1 MGKKLWLTN
10 NAQGIRRKA
19 TFLFLLALTASVLA
33 AITITNVNEWRIVAM
48 ESPLVKLGN
57 SSISPVSSSGWYV
70 YNGLNVTRYSLCF
83 IPGWEEKY
91 DVGAL
96 DRRIPGLSASLC
108 REEQVGVAGYRIY
121 LGGQLQVSETQVC
134 GSPVQLPAALSW
146 WTTSSSGYWVL
157 TTARFTVDSVKVKQ
171 FINFTAKPM
180 TLLSSASYSC
190 TLYTRSDDFSGACVP
205 VQYTFTESIPD
216 NRTYVTPR
224 SGGSVGIDP
233 TQGNPSPSLYTE
245 SKNGYASFFINYS
258 SQPFSASAGFSFQYF
273 FRASLGDDDYLQVH
287 FFIDLNGDRVPDVEA
302 IYYGSGRGTSPYAMA
317 SVIYGRSLPTI
328 VRSLPGFV
336 NRPNYWYTITI
347 SQVYSTGYVVGLA
360 FTAYS
365 PKGVAKIWWDN
376 VSFTRCA
383 PPSYLGAYVRGGEHT
398 LVYVDPA
405 LSPSSPP
412 SVATEVDA
420 YGGTGN
426 PAQDYGVAAAVYDV
440 TRWGAVP
447 AAGFSFTVQGLYL
460 RNATD
465 TRNNVAY
472 VSVGVDSNGDGFAD
486 VEYIFYRYDTAGAAG
501 VIVSVHVSPGAVICT
516 VESDGSCTPASPSF
530 KVYNLGS
537 MTSGEAYTWS
547 GSLPPDQQGVVLSV
561 AFAATDASYNAPC
574 TSDDFWV
581 WWDDFSATY
590 YACTLLPEGWRVSGD
605 TYYRSLVPGAT
616 VYVGN
621 LSGDGGF
628 YFFDGGLNP
637 VFGVRRSGTAYYA
650 RCGGSE
656 VLLGSYP
663 GAYWVDLRLLSGAWE
678 AILRDSSGGIL
689 ARYSCAPLTAPSY
702 VGFKGVR
709 SFEFSAWGCSG

>member
-1 MGKKLWLTN
+1 M
-10 NAQGIRRKA
+10 RR
-19 TFLFLLALTASVLA
+19 LPLVLALALA
-33 AITITNVNEWRIVAM
+33 ASAWAAVTIMNVTEWRIVAM

-70 YNGLNVTRYSLCF
+70 YSGLNVTRYSLCF
-83 IPGWEEKY
+83 TPGWEERY

-96 DRRIPGLSASLC
+96 GRRIPVLSASLC
-108 REEQVGVAGYRIY
+108 REEQVGEASYRIY

-134 GSPVQLPAALSW
+134 GPPVQLPAALSW
-146 WTTSSSGYWVL
+146 WTTASSGYWVL

-171 FINFTAKPM
+171 YVNFTAKPM

-190 TLYTRSDDFSGACVP
+190 TPYTRSDDFSGACVP
-205 VQYTFTESIPD
+205 VQYTFDESIP
-216 NRTYVTPR
+216 NSRTYVTPG

-233 TQGNPSPSLYTE
+233 TRGNPSPSLYTE
-245 SKNGYASFFINYS
+245 SKNGYASFFIDYS
-258 SQPFSASAGFSFQYF
+258 SRPFSASTGFSFQYF
-273 FRASLGDDDYLQVH
+273 FRASLQDTDYLQVH
-287 FFIDLNGDRVPDVEA
+287 FFIDLNGDGRPDVEV
-302 IYYGSGRGTSPYAMA
+302 IYWWSGGGTNPYSMA
-317 SVIYGRSLPTI
+317 PVIYGQSLPRETRLI
-328 VRSLPGFV
+328 PGFQNKANV
-336 NRPNYWYTITI
+336 WWTITI
-347 SQVYSTGYVVGLA
+347 SQVYATGYVVGLA

-365 PKGVAKIWWDN
+365 SPGVAKIWWDN

-398 LVYVDPA
+398 LVYVDPER
-405 LSPSSPP
+405 SPSSPP

-440 TRWGAVP
+440 ASWGAVP

-465 TRNNVAY
+465 ARNNVAY
-472 VSVGVDSNGDGFAD
+472 VSVGVDSDGDGLAD
-486 VEYIFYRYDTAGAAG
+486 VEYIFYRYDTADAAG
-501 VIVSVHVSPGAVICT
+501 VIVSVHVSPGAVLCT
-516 VESDGSCTPASPSF
+516 VGSDGSCTPASPSF
-530 KVYNLGS
+530 KVYNLGT
-537 MTSGEAYTWS
+537 MTSGGVYTWS
-547 GSLPPDQQGVVLSV
+547 GSLPLDQQGIVLSV
-561 AFAATDASYNAPC
+561 AFAAADASYNAPC
-574 TSDDFWV
+574 TSDDFWL

-590 YACTLLPEGWRVSGD
+590 SACTPLPEGWSVSGD

-616 VYVGN
+616 VYAGN

-663 GAYWVDLRLLSGAWE
+663 GAYWADLRLLSGAWE
-678 AILRDSSGGIL
+678 VILRDSSGGML

-709 SFEFSAWGCSG
+709 SFEFRAWGCSG

>member
-1 MGKKLWLTN
+1 M
-10 NAQGIRRKA
+10 RR
-19 TFLFLLALTASVLA
+19 LLQLSALAFAVLAWA
-33 AITITNVNEWRIVAM
+33 AITITNITEWRIVAM
-48 ESPLVKLGN
+48 GSPLVKLGN
-57 SSISPVSSSGWYV
+57 SSISPVSATGWYV
-70 YNGLNVTRYSLCF
+70 YDGLNVTRYSLCF
-83 IPGWEEKY
+83 IPGWEERY
-91 DVGAL
+91 DVGVL
-96 DRRIPGLSASLC
+96 GRRIPVLSASLC
-108 REEQVGVAGYRIY
+108 REEQVGAAGYRIY
-121 LGGQLQVSETQVC
+121 LGGQLQVSDTQVC
-134 GSPVQLPAALSW
+134 GPPVQLPAALSW
-146 WTTSSSGYWVL
+146 WTTASSGYWVL
-157 TTARFTVDSVKVKQ
+157 TTARFTVDSVKVRQ

-190 TLYTRSDDFSGACVP
+190 TPYTRSDDFSGACVP
-205 VQYTFTESIPD
+205 VQYTFDESIPD

-233 TQGNPSPSLYTE
+233 DEGDPSPSLYTE

-258 SQPFSASAGFSFQYF
+258 SRPFSASASFSFQYF
-273 FRASLGDDDYLQVH
+273 FRASLRDTDYLQVH
-287 FFIDLNGDRVPDVEA
+287 FFIDLNGDGRPDVEV
-302 IYYGSGRGTSPYAMA
+302 IYWWSGGGTNPYSMA
-317 SVIYGRSLPTI
+317 PVIYGQSLPRETRLI
-328 VRSLPGFV
+328 PGFQ
-336 NRPNYWYTITI
+336 NSPNKWWTITI
-347 SQVYSTGYVVGLA
+347 SQVYATGYVVGLA

-365 PKGVAKIWWDN
+365 SPGVAKIWWDN

-405 LSPSSPP
+405 RSPSSPP

-440 TRWGAVP
+440 ASWGTVP

-465 TRNNVAY
+465 ARNNVAY
-472 VSVGVDSNGDGFAD
+472 VSVGVDSDGDGLAD
-486 VEYIFYRYDTAGAAG
+486 VEYIFYRYDTADAAG
-501 VIVSVHVSPGAVICT
+501 VIVSVHVNRGGVVCT
-516 VESDGSCTPASPSF
+516 VGSDGSCTPASPSF
-530 KVYNLGS
+530 KVYNLGT
-537 MTSGEAYTWS
+537 MTSGGVYTWS
-547 GSLPPDQQGVVLSV
+547 GSIPSSQQGVVLSV
-561 AFAATDASYNAPC
+561 AFAAADASYSASC
-574 TSDDFWV
+574 TSNDFWV

-590 YACTLLPEGWRVSGD
+590 SACTPLPEGWSVSGD

-616 VYVGN
+616 VYAGN

-628 YFFDGGLNP
+628 YFFDGSLNP

-663 GAYWVDLRLLSGAWE
+663 GAYWADLRLLSGAWE
-678 AILRDSSGGIL
+678 VILRDSFGGIL

-709 SFEFSAWGCSG
+709 SFEFRAWGCSG